1 MSSQCSNF
9 TCCGIVL
16 PSFHALIDHFES
28 VHVLVV
34 SGTGQPV
41 YPSNICGS
49 SLSPPSSPDL
59 SVTSSSDSSHRSVSP
74 SEAGD
79 LPEPLLLEFEK
90 LVRDGIAVPHTQV
103 VLPFPYTPPSPVAKF
118 VTETQSMEVETY
130 SEVTQT
136 KASEDITAPI
146 SPVSAPD
153 STTSDS
159 SDAYAPL
166 PSLALPADA
175 AVESTPSIPAYTGPT
190 SAALGR
196 VTQSRPRPRKLYP
209 RNIEAAEA
217 VAAVHPDP
225 KHKPSVKVRMIGSRP
240 RPPGWRDREKA
251 YKCPVSD
258 VSHAHTVREMLTY
271 AQKPGCMKRYMNPGG
286 LKYHLEKGTCAFANR
301 PHGDSSSTLS
311 SEDTD

>member
-1 MSSQCSNF
+1 M
-9 TCCGIVL
+9 
-16 PSFHALIDHFES
+16 
-28 VHVLVV
+28 
-34 SGTGQPV
+34 
-41 YPSNICGS
+41 YPSSICGS

-74 SEAGD
+74 SEVGD

-103 VLPFPYTPPSPVAKF
+103 VLPFPYTPPSPAAEL
-118 VTETQSMEVETY
+118 VTETQSMEVDTH

-136 KASEDITAPI
+136 KASDIITAPI
-146 SPVSAPD
+146 PPVSAPD
-153 STTSDS
+153 STTLDYSG
-159 SDAYAPL
+159 ACVPL

-209 RNIEAAEA
+209 RKIEAAEA
-217 VAAVHPDP
+217 AAAVYPDP
-225 KHKPSVKVRMIGSRP
+225 KHKPGVKVRMIGSRP
-240 RPPGWRDREKA
+240 RPLGWRDREKA

-258 VSHAHTVREMLTY
+258 VSHAHTARDMLMH
-271 AQKPGCMKRYMNPGG
+271 AQKPGCTKRYMNPGG
-286 LKYHLEKGTCAFANR
+286 LKYHLEKGTCAFADR
-301 PHGDSSSTLS
+301 PHSDSSSTQS